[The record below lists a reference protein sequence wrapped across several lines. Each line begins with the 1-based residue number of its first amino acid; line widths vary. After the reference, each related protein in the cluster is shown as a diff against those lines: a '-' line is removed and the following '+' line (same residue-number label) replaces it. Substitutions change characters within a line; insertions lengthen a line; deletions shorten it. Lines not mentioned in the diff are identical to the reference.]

1 MNTSISR
8 MISDSD
14 RRLLADA
21 IALLEQPSLAARLSN
36 YVGQPIEMLIDRL
49 PAGSSDV
56 IARATDQ
63 ALRAA
68 LKVALTTLKPG
79 ERLRSNRLHQLTATA
94 SGVAGGA
101 FGLPALTVELP
112 LSTTI
117 MLRSIADIARSE
129 GEDLKTPAAQL
140 ACIETFAL
148 GGPRS
153 DDDATESGY
162 FAIRAVLAKAVS
174 EATTYL
180 ATHRVAAEG
189 APILVKLIAQVAA
202 RFSIPV
208 TSKVAAQTV
217 PVIGGVGGGVVN
229 GLFIAH
235 YQDMAAGHFLVRRLE
250 RQYGSDVVRTA
261 YEQIAPN

>member
-1 MNTSISR
+1 MNTHLTR
-8 MISDSD
+8 TISDSD
-14 RRLLADA
+14 RQLLAEA
-21 IALLEQPSLAARLSN
+21 KALLEQPSLAARLSN
-36 YVGQPIEMLIDRL
+36 YVGQPIEMLIDKL
-49 PAGSSDV
+49 PAGSNEV
-56 IARATDQ
+56 IGRATEQ
-63 ALRAA
+63 VLQAA
-68 LKVALTTLKPG
+68 LKVALSTLRP
-79 ERLRSNRLHQLTATA
+79 EQRLRSNRLHQLTATA

-129 GEDLKTPAAQL
+129 GEDLKAPAAQL

-148 GGPRS
+148 GGPRQ

-174 EATTYL
+174 EAATYL
-180 ATHRVAAEG
+180 ATNRVAAEG
-189 APILVKLIAQVAA
+189 APILVKLIAQIAA

-208 TSKVAAQTV
+208 TSKVAAQSV
-217 PVIGGVGGGVVN
+217 PVIGGIGGGVIN

-235 YQDMAAGHFLVRRLE
+235 YQDMASGHFLVRRLE
-250 RQYGSDVVRTA
+250 RQYGDKVIRAA
-261 YEQIAPN
+261 YELIAAD

>member
-1 MNTSISR
+1 MTTTVNRT
-8 MISDSD
+8 ISDSD
-14 RRLLADA
+14 RLLLAEA
-21 IALLEQPSLAARLSN
+21 KALLEQPSMAARLSN
-36 YVGQPIEMLIDRL
+36 YVGQPIELLIDRL
-49 PAGSSDV
+49 PAGSSEM

-68 LKVALTTLKPG
+68 LRVALTTLRP
-79 ERLRSNRLHQLTATA
+79 EQRLRSNRLHQLTATA

-129 GEDLKTPAAQL
+129 GEDLGMPAAQL

-174 EATTYL
+174 EAASYL
-180 ATHRVAAEG
+180 AANRVAAEG
-189 APILVKLIAQVAA
+189 APILVKLVAQVAS

-217 PVIGGVGGGVVN
+217 PVIGGVGGGVIN
-229 GLFIAH
+229 ALFISH
-235 YQDMAAGHFLVRRLE
+235 YQDMATGHFLVRRLE
-250 RQYGSDVVRTA
+250 RQYGSEAVRAA
-261 YEQIAPN
+261 YGQIATD